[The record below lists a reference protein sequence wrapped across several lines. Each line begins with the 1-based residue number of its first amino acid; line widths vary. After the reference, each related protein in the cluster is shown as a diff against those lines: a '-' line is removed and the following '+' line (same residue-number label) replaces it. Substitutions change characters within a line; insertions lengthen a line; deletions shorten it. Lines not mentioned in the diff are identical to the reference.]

1 VKDVKLRKPED
12 FHAFLVLAHKDPEL
26 VTLLV
31 NTIQSFGKVY
41 LHVDRKPLHDFTDLL
56 SRKDIFVTSQIN
68 VKWASWTQ
76 VEAQL
81 ILVNQAIKE
90 GAKRLTLISGDSLPI
105 ALNHRFENLLRSN
118 LDICHNRALKFSK
131 NPEMDDQYFR
141 RYFSAKNHRGFLP
154 RLLNY
159 FSRKWPIKIDISR
172 HLGYLDL
179 YIGSAWWSITS
190 ETMRK
195 VLDYQNQN
203 PKILDFFKKAKL
215 PDELYFQ
222 TLVSNTSENLNGT
235 GIMYA
240 NWRDGNTPHPGD
252 LDTRQ
257 IQEEFRSQKFY
268 FARKFS
274 TSDLEN
280 LKVWREL
287 YTK

>member
-1 VKDVKLRKPED
+1 
-12 FHAFLVLAHKDPEL
+12 
-26 VTLLV
+26 
-31 NTIQSFGKVY
+31 
-41 LHVDRKPLHDFTDLL
+41 
-56 SRKDIFVTSQIN
+56 
-68 VKWASWTQ
+68 
-76 VEAQL
+76 
-81 ILVNQAIKE
+81 
-90 GAKRLTLISGDSLPI
+90 
-105 ALNHRFENLLRSN
+105 
-118 LDICHNRALKFSK
+118 
-131 NPEMDDQYFR
+131 
-141 RYFSAKNHRGFLP
+141 
-154 RLLNY
+154 
-159 FSRKWPIKIDISR
+159 
-172 HLGYLDL
+172 
-179 YIGSAWWSITS
+179 
-190 ETMRK
+190 
-195 VLDYQNQN
+195 
-203 PKILDFFKKAKL
+203 LDFFKKAKL